1 MALYGKWEKV
11 VTSPYPLAHPW
22 MKVQQAKFIIFVL
35 RFQHRDVCELA
46 WFWSGESAQCLSVS
60 AILLLTFLVLF
71 ETCGSALRVHLGTPI
86 WTRADVLVVAV
97 FISPDCL
104 LLGSLAQ
111 IMGVVSHGKCKW
123 RQFNSVQI
131 SPPSLLLL
139 NRYTTHILL
148 IQSGSDWVWISEQ
161 EHRFWCAMVDEDF

>member
-1 MALYGKWEKV
+1 MWFKKSIICCQPWDLKYLRPLGHSGPLWQVGKKV
-11 VTSPYPLAHPW
+11 VTISPYPLTPPW
-22 MKVQQAKFIIFVL
+22 MKVQQTKYIIFIL
-35 RFQHRDVCELA
+35 KFHHRELCELA
-46 WFWSGESAQCLSVS
+46 WFWSGESAQWVCRLFCF
-60 AILLLTFLVLF
+60 LTFLVLF
-71 ETCGSALRVHLGTPI
+71 ETCGSALRVQLGTPI

-123 RQFNSVQI
+123 RQFYSVQI

-139 NRYTTHILL
+139 NR
-148 IQSGSDWVWISEQ
+148 
-161 EHRFWCAMVDEDF
+161 